1 MITLRQLTALQ
12 AVMKYRT
19 ATEAAEMMALSQPAL
34 SKLISNL
41 EYETG
46 LTLFLRVKRRLVP
59 TEEARLLNDYAGDVF
74 DGLRRIENISDE
86 IRDMK
91 YGRLR
96 VVTVM
101 ALARTLIPQVL
112 SEYLADKPDITVSLA
127 TKTMNTVTEIV
138 AAQSYDVGFT
148 FGVIDH
154 PGIETIALLKLPVVC
169 VLPNDDPLAKEPVI
183 RARHLGERR
192 LISLASSGSFF
203 ERFEPYMRRQ
213 GIPFT
218 VSIETHQSETAC
230 EFVSHGMGVSL
241 VNPFAATE
249 YENRGLLTAVPFE
262 APFDLDFSVII
273 PAGQP
278 PSLVA
283 KEFTDLVIAEIKNFS
298 AKFSG

>member
-59 TEEARLLNDYAGDVF
+59 TEEARLLNDYAEDVF
-74 DGLRRIENISDE
+74 DGLRRIDNISEE

-96 VVTVM
+96 IISVM
-101 ALARTLIPQVL
+101 ALSRSLIPAVL

-127 TKTMNTVTEIV
+127 TKTMNTVTEFV
-138 AAQSYDVGFT
+138 AAQPYDVGFT
-148 FGVIDH
+148 FGIIDH
-154 PGIETIALLKLPVVC
+154 PGIDTLALLKLPMVC
-169 VLPNDDPLAKEPVI
+169 VVPTDDPLAGEPVI
-183 RARHLGERR
+183 QAPHFDSRK
-192 LISLASSGSFF
+192 IVSLASSGAFF
-203 ERFEPYMRRQ
+203 EKFSSYMRKR
-213 GIPFT
+213 GHPIS

-230 EFVSHGMGVSL
+230 EFVSRGMGISM
-241 VNPFAATE
+241 VNPFAAAE
-249 YENRGLLTAVPFE
+249 YESRGLLKAVPFE
-262 APFDLDFSVII
+262 DQFYLDFSII
-273 PAGQP
+273 GPAGQP
-278 PSLVA
+278 PSLIA
-283 KEFTDLVIAEIKNFS
+283 EEFTDKVVAEIK
-298 AKFSG
+298 KF

>member
-12 AVMKYRT
+12 AVMKYPT
-19 ATEAAEMMALSQPAL
+19 ATEASEMMALSQPAL

-59 TEEARLLNDYAGDVF
+59 TEEARLLNNYAGDVF

-96 VVTVM
+96 IVSVM
-101 ALARTLIPQVL
+101 ALARSLIPKVL
-112 SEYLADKPDITVSLA
+112 SNYLVDKPDVTVSLA

-138 AAQSYDVGFT
+138 AGQRYDVGFT
-148 FGVIDH
+148 FGKIDQ
-154 PGIETIALLKLPVVC
+154 PGIESFALLKLPLVC
-169 VLPNDDPLAKEPVI
+169 VVPNDDPLAKKSVV
-183 RARHLGERR
+183 RAQDIGERKF
-192 LISLASSGSFF
+192 ISLPSSGSFI
-203 ERFEPYMRRQ
+203 ERFVPYLRRR
-213 GIPFT
+213 GVDLN

-230 EFVSHGMGVSL
+230 EFVSRGMGISM
-241 VNPFAATE
+241 VNAFAAAE
-249 YENRGLLTAVPFE
+249 YGERNLLTTVPFE
-262 APFDLDFSVII
+262 DELNLDFSVIV

-278 PSLVA
+278 PSLIA
-283 KEFTDLVIAEIKNFS
+283 KEFIDLVIAEIEAF
-298 AKFSG
+298 

>member
-59 TEEARLLNDYAGDVF
+59 TEEARLLNDYAEDVF
-74 DGLRRIENISDE
+74 DGLRRIDNISEE

-96 VVTVM
+96 IISVM
-101 ALARTLIPQVL
+101 ALSRSLIPAVL

-127 TKTMNTVTEIV
+127 TKTMNTVTEFV
-138 AAQSYDVGFT
+138 AAQPYDVGFT
-148 FGVIDH
+148 FGIIDH
-154 PGIETIALLKLPVVC
+154 PGIDTLALLKLPMVC
-169 VLPNDDPLAKEPVI
+169 VVPTDDPLAVEPVI
-183 RARHLGERR
+183 QAPHFDSRK
-192 LISLASSGSFF
+192 IVSLASSGAFF
-203 ERFEPYMRRQ
+203 EKFSSYMRKR
-213 GIPFT
+213 GHPIS

-230 EFVSHGMGVSL
+230 EFVSRGMGISM
-241 VNPFAATE
+241 VNPFAAAE
-249 YENRGLLTAVPFE
+249 YESRGLLKAVPFE
-262 APFDLDFSVII
+262 DQFYLDFSII
-273 PAGQP
+273 GPAGQP
-278 PSLVA
+278 PSLIA
-283 KEFTDLVIAEIKNFS
+283 KEFTDKVVAEIK
-298 AKFSG
+298 KF

>member
-59 TEEARLLNDYAGDVF
+59 TEEARLLNDYAEGVF
-74 DGLRRIENISDE
+74 DGLRRIDNISEE

-96 VVTVM
+96 IISVM
-101 ALARTLIPQVL
+101 ALSRSLIPAVL

-127 TKTMNTVTEIV
+127 TKTMNTVTEFV
-138 AAQSYDVGFT
+138 AAQPYDVGFT
-148 FGVIDH
+148 FGIIDH
-154 PGIETIALLKLPVVC
+154 PGIDTLALLKLPMVC
-169 VLPNDDPLAKEPVI
+169 VVPTDDPLAGEPVI
-183 RARHLGERR
+183 QAPHFDSRK
-192 LISLASSGSFF
+192 IVSLASSGAFF
-203 ERFEPYMRRQ
+203 EKFSSYMRKR
-213 GIPFT
+213 GHPIS

-230 EFVSHGMGVSL
+230 EFVSRGMGISM
-241 VNPFAATE
+241 VNPFAAAE
-249 YENRGLLTAVPFE
+249 YESRGLLKAVPFE
-262 APFDLDFSVII
+262 DQFYLDFSII
-273 PAGQP
+273 GPAGQP
-278 PSLVA
+278 PSLIA
-283 KEFTDLVIAEIKNFS
+283 KEFTDKVVAEIK
-298 AKFSG
+298 KV